1 MSASLPAPEPGDA
14 PANEVALRVRFDET
28 DMMGIVHHSRYWS
41 WFEEA
46 RFRFMEGVLAVSVA
60 DLREQALYMPVV
72 DSRCRYLRSVTWS
85 DALRVR
91 VHMEAAVAARFQF
104 YYDVRLAGPH
114 GQCVAL
120 GTTRHVFTDAG
131 MGLKLTVPEFYRAK
145 WATALA
151 RFPDAFIDRPPRG
164 LRRGAA

>member
-1 MSASLPAPEPGDA
+1 MSTLLPQDHPADT

-46 RFRFMEGVLAVSVA
+46 RFRFMERVLAVTVA
-60 DLREQALYMPVV
+60 DLREQAVYMPVV
-72 DSRCRYLRSVTWS
+72 DSRCRYLKSVTWS

-104 YYDVRLAGPH
+104 YYDVRLAAPDGRR
-114 GQCVAL
+114 VAL

-131 MGLKLTVPEFYRAK
+131 LGLKLTVPEFYRAK
-145 WATALA
+145 WAAALA
-151 RFPDAFIDRPPRG
+151 RRPEAFTDRPPRG
-164 LRRGAA
+164 LRGAAA